1 MRTELQFLR
10 DQQVE
15 EGLIREVEK
24 QLEAY
29 PVAEEVRSRMI
40 RPAIPFYGKDVL
52 EMALAALLQGEN
64 LLLTG
69 AKATGKNVLAEN
81 LAYVFGR
88 PVYNVS
94 FHVNT
99 SSAELIGT
107 DTFRNNEVE
116 LRKGSIYQCAQ
127 YGGFGILDE
136 INMAKNDAV
145 SVLHATLDYRRS
157 IDVPGYEKIDLHPAA
172 RFIGTMNYGYAGTKE
187 LNEALV
193 SRFLVIDMPSQ
204 SEETLAYI
212 LGKMFPDMK
221 EKAKDQ
227 WIGLFL
233 DLQLKAENGEI
244 STKSLDL
251 RGLIAA
257 AKTVRQGLNPAQGVQ
272 MGIVN
277 KCFDIFEKEI
287 VHDVV
292 MTRIPEEWTPAD
304 VFQ

>member
-1 MRTELQFLR
+1 MRPEIQFLEAQGVSPALIE
-10 DQQVE
+10 DVEKFTEQYPVE
-15 EGLIREVEK
+15 E
-24 QLEAY
+24 A
-29 PVAEEVRSRMI
+29 VRHRLAK
-40 RPAIPFYGKDVL
+40 PPIPFYGREVL

-81 LAYVFGR
+81 LAFLFGR

-157 IDVPGYEKIDLHPAA
+157 IDVPGYDKIDLHPAA
-172 RFIGTMNYGYAGTKE
+172 RFIGTMNYVYAGTKE

-193 SRFLVIDMPSQ
+193 SRFLVIDMPPQ
-204 SEETLAYI
+204 NEETLGYI
-212 LGKMFPDMK
+212 LDQIYPDMK
-221 EKAKDQ
+221 PRAKAQ

-233 DLQLKAENGEI
+233 DLQMKAENAEI
-244 STKSLDL
+244 STKALDL
-251 RGLIAA
+251 RGLLAA
-257 AKTVRQGLNPAQGVQ
+257 AGTVRQGLSPFLALQ
-272 MGIVN
+272 MGVVN

-287 VHDVV
+287 VRDVAA
-292 MTRIPEEWTPAD
+292 TRIPEDWTRED
-304 VFQ
+304 VF